1 MKKEGKNISNIMA
14 DAKPSNWEKWEK
26 IFKKERE
33 NGPKSF
39 LGNWRVNF
47 KKGNFA
53 RSSFIP
59 KNSNILQSEI
69 LILKKN
75 LKKQRIKFF
84 VQSFVAAIL
93 IVLGFW
99 GALKILGTKTF
110 DFKSSDPDKISV
122 NFSKNELS
130 LFWPISGQHKY
141 FVIFSD
147 ARMLRPFG
155 GFFSNYALVNFNS
168 GDSEVKVENFG
179 SLYNL
184 DGSFTQQFMPP
195 LGLSSTTNVWSVH
208 DSDFLADFNEVSN
221 LINFI
226 LKKNN
231 YPQVDGLVI
240 ISTNFIDDFVKKYG
254 SFSTQNQII
263 SSENMYSIFG
273 NTWEKDLG
281 LTIIKPNNIL
291 SEATA
296 GLFKAIKN
304 LPIAENDNFL
314 MSQIAQKNL
323 FVKFLGTNKDASLSG
338 VENLYK
344 NTAHD
349 QGISILDLSHTIFRA
364 PPTFNVRADFKKDGN
379 DILEDLTIGL
389 SSILEANSFLYI
401 KLEFPSEFVLENSYP
416 KYAQSKQFAFS
427 GNLGDYFTE
436 SSSGIKFF
444 HDQTL
449 DADVFMNGNKIG
461 FGKLLKSQDLKGPI
475 RFSLRWKNAMTSLP
489 LNFNL
494 NILPSSESKF
504 SLQSQNILATSTP
517 HEIFL
522 NSQKYETSDLNIR
535 ISPTGFSQ

>member
-1 MKKEGKNISNIMA
+1 MPG
-14 DAKPSNWEKWEK
+14 
-26 IFKKERE
+26 FKL
-33 NGPKSF
+33 N
-39 LGNWRVNF
+39 N
-47 KKGNFA
+47 
-53 RSSFIP
+53 
-59 KNSNILQSEI
+59 
-69 LILKKN
+69 
-75 LKKQRIKFF
+75 
-84 VQSFVAAIL
+84 
-93 IVLGFW
+93 
-99 GALKILGTKTF
+99 
-110 DFKSSDPDKISV
+110 DSV